1 MAPDKKTLIT
11 VTESGDAEIYNLI
24 THEFIAKVANSAG
37 PFRSI
42 QLALFYDRQSL
53 VLVHKRRPDAR
64 DLARHARV
72 DVIVKLSADGFSD
85 SFELQAI
92 GRHRP
97 NHVTH
102 DPSALIICLPI
113 STLTHRSRACFCG

>member
-1 MAPDKKTLIT
+1 MAPDKKTLIA
-11 VTESGDAEIYNLI
+11 VTESGDVEIYNLI
-24 THEFIAKVANSAG
+24 THEFVAKVANSAG

-72 DVIVKLSADGFSD
+72 DIVVNLSETGLND
-85 SFELQAI
+85 SFELQVI

-97 NHVTH
+97 NHVTQ
-102 DPSALIICLPI
+102 DPSTLMIIHLQI
-113 STLTHRSRACFCG
+113 GTLTR

>member
-1 MAPDKKTLIT
+1 MAPDKKTLIA

-24 THEFIAKVANSAG
+24 THEFVAKVANSAG

-72 DVIVKLSADGFSD
+72 DVMVKLSEVGLGD
-85 SFELQAI
+85 SFEIQVI

-97 NHVTH
+97 NFAIQDPGKLMVTY
-102 DPSALIICLPI
+102 LQITC
-113 STLTHRSRACFCG
+113 